1 MFWSKTCWKTDY
13 TKRDPLRD
21 LIPTEINKKY
31 AWIKKRETGTY
42 EKMGAT
48 EKERYA
54 QIRRKKMGTYLH

>member
-31 AWIKKRETGTY
+31 AWIKKKRNRYVRENGS
-42 EKMGAT
+42 
-48 EKERYA
+48 
-54 QIRRKKMGTYLH
+54 H